1 MIEVLF
7 LGLVALALTFA
18 LLAPLESL
26 RWWSR
31 RKDAPALEG
40 LARPEAGDGVPAAR
54 RDARL
59 FVVYLSG
66 IGAVDGTTDSRRE
79 QAVLA
84 TLSRELPDAVVT
96 ADVFPYAVENR
107 GLTQRATNWF
117 WKRLQRLQRVPVAN
131 TASKLIN
138 LRNALRVL
146 VSADPRYG
154 PTFNLAVAQEIAESL
169 SRHGY
174 DWDVRPPV
182 TVVGYS
188 GGGQIALGASWF
200 LAALDVPVSVF
211 SIGGVLA
218 ADPAL
223 DRVQHLWHVYGSR
236 DRIQSLGRVVFP
248 GRWPTARISPWARAL
263 REGRITMRRIG
274 PMRHMGS
281 RDYFDRHNKDADGV
295 DYRRL
300 TVEALLDALRADP
313 DLPDAVGR

>member
-1 MIEVLF
+1 MIEMVL
-7 LGLVALALTFA
+7 LGLVALALIFA

-31 RKDAPALEG
+31 RKDSAVLDS
-40 LARPEAGDGVPAAR
+40 LARPETDDGVPALAR
-54 RDARL
+54 EARL

-84 TLSRELPDAVVT
+84 TLAQELPDAVVT
-96 ADVFPYAVENR
+96 ADVFPYAVDNR

-117 WKRLQRLQRVPVAN
+117 WKRLQRLQRVPVAK

-154 PTFNLAVAQEIAESL
+154 PSFNLAIAQEIAESL

-174 DWDVRPPV
+174 DWDARAPV
-182 TVVGYS
+182 TVIGYS
-188 GGGQIALGASWF
+188 GGGQIALGASWY

-218 ADPAL
+218 SDPAL
-223 DRVQHLWHVYGSR
+223 DRVQHLWHVYGSK
-236 DRIQSLGRVVFP
+236 DRIQLLGPTVFP
-248 GRWPTARISPWARAL
+248 GRWPTARVSSWARAL
-263 REGRITMRRIG
+263 REGRITMSCIG
-274 PMRHMGS
+274 PMRHMGR
-281 RDYFDRHNKDADGV
+281 RDYFDRHVTDDDGV
-295 DYRRL
+295 AYRQR
-300 TVEALLDALRADP
+300 TVDALLAALRTEMERPARSP
-313 DLPDAVGR
+313 G